1 MLLLYIPLHRNFSNH
16 YMSLYDDIHADE
28 VIRIFPSVFKRIYCP
43 VACDETQCI
52 GGFQIKT
59 MEMIY
64 DSTQTVCNLRTFNGP
79 RIMIDSLADS
89 FVLEGNIQV
98 KMMPADVWV
107 VVDFSAHID
116 RVTKKLSELI
126 SCFFPEI
133 LTLDICPFQDLITSQ
148 RCAIR
153 TLVIN
158 NNRAMPVAT
167 AQAARNVPNLPT
179 FGINKTIVWKLAGL
193 GYGW

>member
-1 MLLLYIPLHRNFSNH
+1 MQNH
-16 YMSLYDDIHADE
+16 YISFYDEDYANE
-28 VIRIFPSVFKRIYCP
+28 VIRIFPSVLKRVYCP

-59 MEMIY
+59 MEMEY
-64 DSTQTVCNLRTFNGP
+64 STTQAVVNLRTFNGP

-107 VVDFSAHID
+107 VVDISAHID